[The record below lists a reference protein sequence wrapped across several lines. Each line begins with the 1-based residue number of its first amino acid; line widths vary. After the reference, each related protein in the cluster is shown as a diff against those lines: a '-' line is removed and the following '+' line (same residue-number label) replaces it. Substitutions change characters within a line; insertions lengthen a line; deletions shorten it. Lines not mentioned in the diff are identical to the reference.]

1 MIPDWLQQT
10 IVPVLLFSV
19 DERLRSDCLS
29 KNLTYLLTIA
39 FKISIG
45 NQIESALGIV
55 LYSTLIDFSKWLS
68 ISDIGSDAMSDM
80 E

>member
-19 DERLRSDCLS
+19 DERLRSDWLS